1 MGNRERGYC
10 VFVNHYDDGSP
21 QNKTPPIA
29 DGLSRDTARFLAEA
43 LNEGG
48 YLRESLVALVG
59 KSIEQ
64 S

>member
-1 MGNRERGYC
+1 
-10 VFVNHYDDGSP
+10 VNHYDDGSP

-48 YLRESLVALVG
+48 YLREGPSRLSRKTYRAEL
-59 KSIEQ
+59 ETQ
-64 S
+64 QRPRP